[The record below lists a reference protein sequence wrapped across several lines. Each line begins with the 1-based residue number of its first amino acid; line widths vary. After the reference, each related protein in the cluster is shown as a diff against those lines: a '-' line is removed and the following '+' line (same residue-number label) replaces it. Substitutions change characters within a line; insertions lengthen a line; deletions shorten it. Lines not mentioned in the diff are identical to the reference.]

1 MTVNEKIKTIDANI
15 GQNIAQYDLERQTA
29 EISALSLRNAGES
42 EFLTDKGVLLDK
54 RLLEKAATTKRF
66 EYLALDSE
74 FKINK

>member
-74 FKINK
+74 YKINK

>member
-29 EISALSLRNAGES
+29 EISALSLRNAGKS

-54 RLLEKAATTKRF
+54 RLLEKAVTTKRF

>member
-29 EISALSLRNAGES
+29 EISVWSLRNAGKS
-42 EFLTDKGVLLDK
+42 EFLTGKGVLLDK
-54 RLLEKAATTKRF
+54 RILEKAVTTKRF

>member
-15 GQNIAQYDLERQTA
+15 GQNIAQYDLERQTV
-29 EISALSLRNAGES
+29 EISVWSLRNAGKS
-42 EFLTDKGVLLDK
+42 ELFTGKGVLLDK
-54 RLLEKAATTKRF
+54 RILEKAVTTKRF

>member
-29 EISALSLRNAGES
+29 EISALSLRNAGKS
-42 EFLTDKGVLLDK
+42 EFLTDKGVLLDR

>member
-29 EISALSLRNAGES
+29 EISALSLRNAGKS

-74 FKINK
+74 YKINK

>member
-29 EISALSLRNAGES
+29 EISALSLRNAGKS

-66 EYLALDSE
+66 EYLTLDSE

>member
-1 MTVNEKIKTIDANI
+1 MTVNDKIKTIDANI

>member
-29 EISALSLRNAGES
+29 EISALSLRNAGKS